1 LDRCVL
7 PPGCDV
13 CDNRLYCSTGE
24 PTIEFP
30 DELIHHLDEHVMALP
45 GRSSEPN
52 STGKRRE
59 TARTMVCG
67 EGGRSPLRFISV
79 HLTRDR
85 ARDNDEDD
93 RDARTEAAPACD
105 AAEVDH
111 LKRFTARATTRIPT
125 TSEIASSAIIMTFA
139 HGLIAET
146 SVGLNAVAVLKDR
159 CK

>member
-30 DELIHHLDEHVMALP
+30 DELIHHLDEHAMALP

-52 STGKRRE
+52 STGKRRD
-59 TARTMVCG
+59 TARTMVCA

-79 HLTRDR
+79 HRTRDR
-85 ARDNDEDD
+85 ARDNDDDD
-93 RDARTEAAPACD
+93 RNA
-105 AAEVDH
+105 
-111 LKRFTARATTRIPT
+111 
-125 TSEIASSAIIMTFA
+125 SAIIMTFA